1 MSTICS
7 AQTSHLSPFLYKG
20 WAYKTVADSD
30 ALLVE
35 ILRNAG
41 AILYV
46 KTQTPQTL
54 LVSDVV
60 YVFVHSLTW
69 F

>member
-1 MSTICS
+1 VRF
-7 AQTSHLSPFLYKG
+7 LSESVVYRPFYQG

-30 ALLVE
+30 ALVVE
-35 ILRNAG
+35 ILRDAG

-54 LVSDVV
+54 LVSETA
-60 YVFVHSLTW
+60 YFFV
-69 F
+69 